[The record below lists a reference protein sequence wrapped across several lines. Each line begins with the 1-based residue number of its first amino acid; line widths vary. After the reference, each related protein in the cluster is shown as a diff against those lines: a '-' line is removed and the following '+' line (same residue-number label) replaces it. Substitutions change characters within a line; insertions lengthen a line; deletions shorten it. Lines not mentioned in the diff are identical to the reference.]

1 MNNSNNGS
9 INCIQINLQRSKT
22 STANLLKT
30 IEEYNIDIVIAQEPH
45 VINGKVIGFP
55 LNYSVLYDQNSTH
68 PKTVIIITNNL
79 IQNIF
84 IQTFSNNF
92 LTII

>member
-1 MNNSNNGS
+1 MNNSNNSS
-9 INCIQINLQRSKT
+9 INCTQINLQRSKT

-55 LNYSVLYDQNSTH
+55 
-68 PKTVIIITNNL
+68 
-79 IQNIF
+79 
-84 IQTFSNNF
+84 
-92 LTII
+92 